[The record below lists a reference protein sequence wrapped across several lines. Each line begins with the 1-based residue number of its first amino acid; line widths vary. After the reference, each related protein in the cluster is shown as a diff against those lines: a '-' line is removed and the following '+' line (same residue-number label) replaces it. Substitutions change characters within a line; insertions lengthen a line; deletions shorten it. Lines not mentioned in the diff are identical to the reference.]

1 MYNYDIRDTMKDIKE
16 ILKGAVD
23 KIKAAVEK
31 EDIPLKDAYAQM
43 DADLEEAEKAY
54 GKPLFP
60 QDDEQIPLDEH
71 YLKILGFKDKDFTFD
86 DIKTRYEEL
95 LNKFNPENFADDEA
109 KQIKA
114 AKKINL
120 INQAYQY
127 FEHKYTEESEK

>member
-1 MYNYDIRDTMKDIKE
+1 MKDIKD
-16 ILKGAVD
+16 ILKDAVD
-23 KIKAAVEK
+23 KIKSAVEK

-60 QDDEQIPLDEH
+60 QDDEQISLDEH
-71 YLKILGFKDKDFTFD
+71 YLKILGFKEYDKSFD
-86 DIKTRYEEL
+86 DIKARYEEL
-95 LNKFNPENFADDEA
+95 LNKFNPENFEGDEA

-114 AKKINL
+114 AKKITL
-120 INQAYQY
+120 INQAYEY

>member
-1 MYNYDIRDTMKDIKE
+1 MKDIKD

-23 KIKAAVEK
+23 KIKSAVEK

-60 QDDEQIPLDEH
+60 QDDEQVPLDEH
-71 YLKILGFKDKDFTFD
+71 YLKILGFKSDDASFD
-86 DIKTRYEEL
+86 NIKARYEEL
-95 LNKFNPENFADDEA
+95 LNKYNPENFAEDKE
-109 KQIKA
+109 KQMKA
-114 AKKINL
+114 VKKINL

-127 FEHKYTEESEK
+127 FEHKYTEESEQ